1 MKEKG
6 RTRKKSKECCVV
18 GITGEERQA
27 RVAKMTN
34 KNVLQGSEM
43 TKELKKDL
51 KTHGQY
57 GEDCFLVHE
66 TK

>member
-1 MKEKG
+1 
-6 RTRKKSKECCVV
+6 VV
-18 GITGEERQA
+18 GITGEGRQA

-34 KNVLQGSEM
+34 KNGSEM

-57 GEDCFLVHE
+57 GEEDCFLVHE

>member
-6 RTRKKSKECCVV
+6 RTKKKSKECCVV
-18 GITGEERQA
+18 GITGEGRQA

-34 KNVLQGSEM
+34 KNGSEM

-57 GEDCFLVHE
+57 GEEDCFLVHE